1 MRTTFLFVLL
11 FSVHRKMVIV
21 KSASLIL
28 TIMHANDNIM
38 FIMEDTITHG
48 ISILHVCFFLIKI
61 RWCIIFTLVKV
72 LVKNKGL
79 LMHIYIY
86 VQMIIL
92 KVRTKIH
99 LYA

>member
-1 MRTTFLFVLL
+1 MKECDDIYYRCRMERFRSNVRHRCVPLFLFVLL

-48 ISILHVCFFLIKI
+48 ISILHVCFF
-61 RWCIIFTLVKV
+61 
-72 LVKNKGL
+72 N
-79 LMHIYIY
+79 
-86 VQMIIL
+86 
-92 KVRTKIH
+92 
-99 LYA
+99 